1 VQDGGVLRGLH
12 GGVDLRRI
20 GLSHV
25 VREICRGK
33 LERIGG
39 KKGASAH
46 RR

>member
-12 GGVDLRRI
+12 GGIDLQRI
-20 GLSHV
+20 RASHV
-25 VREICRGK
+25 VREMRRGK

-39 KKGASAH
+39 KKGTGAH